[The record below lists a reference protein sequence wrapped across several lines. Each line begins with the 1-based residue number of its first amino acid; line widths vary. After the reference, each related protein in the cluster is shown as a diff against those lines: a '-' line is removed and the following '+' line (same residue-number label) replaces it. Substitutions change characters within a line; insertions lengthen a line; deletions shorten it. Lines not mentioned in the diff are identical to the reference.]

1 LGWKETAPLER
12 DPVGRKPVGAKA
24 SAAAIAVRAT
34 VALMC
39 HVEEDCEDMTKA
51 QSFLLVTLPA
61 RFKWARPRVS
71 FKVFW
76 RLLVSGKEKR
86 ATLLSREREE
96 RGGR

>member
-1 LGWKETAPLER
+1 M
-12 DPVGRKPVGAKA
+12 GAKA

-61 RFKWARPRVS
+61 RFKWARPGFFQS
-71 FKVFW
+71 FLETFGFGEGKKSNLAFKGKGGKGRKVGPTG
-76 RLLVSGKEKR
+76 V
-86 ATLLSREREE
+86 
-96 RGGR
+96 GGWHLGGG